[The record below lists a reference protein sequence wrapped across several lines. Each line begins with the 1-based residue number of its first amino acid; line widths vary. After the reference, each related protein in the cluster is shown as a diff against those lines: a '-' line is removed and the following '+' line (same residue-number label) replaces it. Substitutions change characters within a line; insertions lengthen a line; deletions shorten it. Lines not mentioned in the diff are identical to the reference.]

1 MKLIELS
8 FWILFTLG
16 IAVVVWLIIG
26 NTPTLEQA
34 LLVLTISLVI
44 NNTVEIKG
52 VKKDIFYLK
61 RQFGSMARDFKDVK
75 NIIAKS

>member
-75 NIIAKS
+75 NIIAKR